1 MRPGVI
7 RSVCSA
13 QETGRELVLLRI
25 SGKLLRLEEPM
36 CSTTNTA
43 AFKSDG
49 KLEMIRS
56 SAATPPCDAP
66 MTMML
71 SFNHLSAVP
80 FICGVGLIAIEID
93 VRACSNET
101 RGAPAG
107 MQFSVALAPTAALD
121 VYGL

>member
-66 MTMML
+66 ITMILWLL
-71 SFNHLSAVP
+71 SGTGP
-80 FICGVGLIAIEID
+80 FDL
-93 VRACSNET
+93 RT
-101 RGAPAG
+101 RHRSRRGDYR
-107 MQFSVALAPTAALD
+107 LAR
-121 VYGL
+121 Y